1 MHLLVLYSL
10 SLPTASHAGACPHN
24 NQCSETQSER
34 NGFPRLWMTIARVF
48 ICRHQTHRAIA
59 RLCKCVC
66 SRATNS
72 NPCQH
77 KRSAAYKAISTA
89 VLSPLYKP
97 IISFLLVPKQA
108 YVSRKNK
115 KEQITSNLNPIL
127 FSGDSF
133 LAREDKRGA
142 TGRDFI
148 MCLSISEH
156 KRSSKAEWNE
166 EPWAYVFKSQLSQ
179 AL

>member
-1 MHLLVLYSL
+1 MHLLILYSL

-24 NQCSETQSER
+24 NQCSGTQPES
-34 NGFPRLWMTIARVF
+34 NGFPRLLMTMAQVF

-72 NPCQH
+72 NRCQH
-77 KRSAAYKAISTA
+77 KPSAAYKAISTA

-97 IISFLLVPKQA
+97 IISFFLVPKQA

-133 LAREDKRGA
+133 
-142 TGRDFI
+142 F
-148 MCLSISEH
+148 
-156 KRSSKAEWNE
+156 SSRR
-166 EPWAYVFKSQLSQ
+166 
-179 AL
+179 